1 MRWLEVVL
9 YGWKPCTVTAQFSCY
24 RCCAVAGTDVRT
36 AYGIRVW
43 AGFFEVGW
51 NLAPPLPHPNYKP
64 AASHG
69 SQLPASTNQ
78 PAISL
83 TSFYNNLSTFNG

>member
-69 SQLPASTNQ
+69 SQ
-78 PAISL
+78 
-83 TSFYNNLSTFNG
+83 